1 MTTHALSAESA
12 PSPERPLTRRDLL
25 AKAGGGC
32 GLLGLAALI
41 AGEQPLSSAARADE
55 SRTNLALNPMAP
67 RPTHFAP
74 KAKRVIWIFV
84 NGGPSQVD
92 TWDYKPE
99 LEKRD
104 GQDLPGFDKF
114 TGFFSNAVGGLMKS
128 PFKFAQHGQCG
139 KWVSE

>member
-32 GLLGLAALI
+32 GLLGLGALI

-67 RPTHFAP
+67 RPTHFSP

-84 NGGPSQVD
+84 NGGPSPAH
-92 TWDYKPE
+92 TRGYKP
-99 LEKRD
+99 
-104 GQDLPGFDKF
+104 DLTRWHANAKNQFLPP
-114 TGFFSNAVGGLMKS
+114 FSNTTAVFQNQVS
-128 PFKFAQHGQCG
+128 PLIQ
-139 KWVSE
+139 S

>member
-32 GLLGLAALI
+32 GLLGLGALI

-84 NGGPSQVD
+84 NGGPSPGD
-92 TWDYKPE
+92 TWGFKP
-99 LEKRD
+99 D
-104 GQDLPGFDKF
+104 PTPSNGQAMKQVAPSLQNTTGGFKEH
-114 TGFFSNAVGGLMKS
+114 GCALM
-128 PFKFAQHGQCG
+128 
-139 KWVSE
+139 